1 MTGED
6 EIEYWRDS
14 AACRHADPELFFPD
28 GVAGPALRAV
38 DQARL
43 ICRGCSVRARCL
55 DWALAA
61 WRGLWHLGRPDRR
74 RTARRSRHDHPA
86 AITTRLMAGP

>member
-38 DQARL
+38 DEVRL

-55 DWALAA
+55 DWALQHGAA
-61 WRGLWHLGRPDRR
+61 FGIWGGRTEDERR
-74 RTARRSRHDHPA
+74 AARAMITRPRSPRD
-86 AITTRLMAGP
+86 